1 MTLRQQTILIWIHIS
16 LTAPDVDWY
25 DRTFHHP
32 PLTWILN
39 CLYTRPELRMNRLYG
54 HCSRQ
59 GWMNYQHPLQKKTK
73 GQKPAFIFSA
83 QFLFLFFSVCS
94 IILPCFCFPGL
105 FPFLSPCDENGIL
118 PMRCP
123 AVMTFIHMPVSLPLQ
138 PGHLF
143 HPGHPGQWNPS
154 LFIRLNVV
162 RIHFNGSNKT
172 LKLTNIFSW
181 CLEVDRRVDQMGS
194 CTVLLKLFGFIL
206 STVSL

>member
-83 QFLFLFFSVCS
+83 QFLFLFFFPASVFLAFFHFSLRVMKMGFC
-94 IILPCFCFPGL
+94 PCGAQQWWHLFICQFHSHFSLVTCFTLGIQG
-105 FPFLSPCDENGIL
+105 NGI
-118 PMRCP
+118 
-123 AVMTFIHMPVSLPLQ
+123 
-138 PGHLF
+138 HLYSYV
-143 HPGHPGQWNPS
+143 WMWS
-154 LFIRLNVV
+154 
-162 RIHFNGSNKT
+162 
-172 LKLTNIFSW
+172 
-181 CLEVDRRVDQMGS
+181 E
-194 CTVLLKLFGFIL
+194 FIL
-206 STVSL
+206 MDQIKP